1 MGESPSARTE
11 RELSALRSSIDSD
24 IRLLQDRVKEDA
36 DPRRLLQRNPI
47 AVVGALA
54 SVAAIGIVTTVR
66 GFAER
71 GRRRDDKDID
81 ALIARLGGRVNKLR
95 GRARKRLQ
103 KQLREEI
110 GEIEQKPSAL
120 TIATNAISSA
130 VTAGLTLLAQRF
142 ASRLVADEDLPPETY
157 DTTARRSS

>member
-24 IRLLQDRVKEDA
+24 IRILQDRIKEDA

-54 SVAAIGIVTTVR
+54 SVLAIGAVTTVR
-66 GFAER
+66 GLAER

-81 ALIARLGGRVNKLR
+81 ALIARMGGRVNKLR

-110 GEIEQKPSAL
+110 GEIEQKPSPT

-142 ASRLVADEDLPPETY
+142 ASRLVADEDLPPETF
-157 DTTARRSS
+157 DTTARPS

>member
-1 MGESPSARTE
+1 MGESSSARTE

-36 DPRRLLQRNPI
+36 DPRRLVQRNPI
-47 AVVGALA
+47 AVFGALA
-54 SVAAIGIVTTVR
+54 SVLAIGVVTTVR

-110 GEIEQKPSAL
+110 GEIEQQPSPV

-157 DTTARRSS
+157 DTTVRHP

>member
-1 MGESPSARTE
+1 MGESSSARTE

-36 DPRRLLQRNPI
+36 DPRRLVQRNPI
-47 AVVGALA
+47 AVFGALA
-54 SVAAIGIVTTVR
+54 SVLAIGVVTTVR

-110 GEIEQKPSAL
+110 GEIEQQPSPV

-157 DTTARRSS
+157 DTTARHP